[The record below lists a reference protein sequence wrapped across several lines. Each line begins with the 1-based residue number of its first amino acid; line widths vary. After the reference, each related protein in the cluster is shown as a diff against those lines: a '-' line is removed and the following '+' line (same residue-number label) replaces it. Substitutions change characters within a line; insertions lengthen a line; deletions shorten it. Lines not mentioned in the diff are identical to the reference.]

1 MTPVAAPADRRFRRA
16 RTKPA
21 HRRSRW
27 KPVLKSAA
35 MYLGVIAV
43 GGFGAYLA
51 TDAIVHAD
59 VMRIDE
65 VVVDGN
71 RRMPSGEVMAVLQ
84 GLKGENILWVDLD
97 EWRHQL
103 LASPWISDAT
113 LRRSLPSTIEVTVS
127 ERAPMAIARLK
138 DALYLV
144 DETGIVIDLYGPQYA
159 DLDLPIVDGLAS
171 TSETSEGDPLVTDQ
185 DRALLA
191 SRLIADVAARPE
203 LARRLSQIDVSD
215 RHNVAV
221 ILAGDPAVI
230 SVGTDRFLPRLQSYV
245 ELAPT
250 LRERVSDI
258 DHVDLRFDDRIYVR
272 PGGTA
277 HRQPVALSS
286 GQPLR
291 TGANG
296 R

>member
-1 MTPVAAPADRRFRRA
+1 
-16 RTKPA
+16 
-21 HRRSRW
+21 
-27 KPVLKSAA
+27 
-35 MYLGVIAV
+35 MYLGVVALGV
-43 GGFGAYLA
+43 FGAYLA

-59 VMRIDE
+59 VMQIDE
-65 VVVDGN
+65 IVVDGN
-71 RRMPSGEVMAVLQ
+71 RRMPSGEVLAVLQ
-84 GLKGENILWVDLD
+84 GLKGENILWIDLD
-97 EWRHQL
+97 GWRHQL

-138 DALYLV
+138 GALYLV
-144 DETGIVIDLYGPQYA
+144 DQTGIVIDLYGPQYA

-171 TSETSEGDPLVTDQ
+171 TTETAEGDPLVTDQ

-221 ILAGDPAVI
+221 ILTGDPAVI

-245 ELAPT
+245 ELAAT

-272 PGGTA
+272 PSGTR

-291 TGANG
+291 TGTNG